1 MTTLLANSKK
11 VQFSGKAKE
20 ITASAHFRL
29 MILLLV
35 FLAAFTIVIGRLIS
49 LTILEDAV
57 PFRPSSSAFIPP
69 RGDIVDRN
77 GVPLARTMRGYAVR
91 VVPARVLGDK
101 EVLAKQLAAI
111 FTDTSAKYFLEK
123 LRGSQPTYLRRR
135 ALPEQVKQIHALGEI
150 GIEFPR
156 EDERLYPQ
164 RELAAHVLG
173 YVDADGNGV
182 MGMERALDARLVD
195 KNLRGDPAILS
206 IDSRVQSAL
215 ESELQDAMLMTQSR
229 GAAGIILDV
238 ETGEVMALA
247 SLPIF
252 DPNKI
257 LKASMKHQNNE
268 VTQSVFELGSTFKPL
283 TIAAA
288 LDAGTVTD
296 LAVRYNA
303 MEPIKVGGFTIK
315 DDHSQGRY
323 LNVPETLV
331 HSSNIVTARIAD
343 NLGQEAMENM
353 FRRLGFDERPHI
365 ELFERGQPLWPRNW
379 GRVTNMTVAYG
390 HGIAVTPLHLA
401 SAYAALV
408 NGGIW
413 RPATLLKVE
422 PGKEAKGRRVFKA
435 ATSARMRQLLRMI
448 VSDGTGRKADA
459 PGYRIGG
466 KTGSA
471 EKPSGGG
478 YNKTSLVSTF
488 AAAFPMDNP
497 RYVVIAML
505 DEPKGTAETSFQ
517 RTAGWTT
524 APIVRKLVSR
534 VGPMLGVIPD
544 EHRDVDVSELTP
556 LLWKPKASSEE
567 QSHATE

>member
-29 MILLLV
+29 MILLMV
-35 FLAAFTIVIGRLIS
+35 FLAVFTIIIGRLAS
-49 LTILEDAV
+49 FSILEDV
-57 PFRPSSSAFIPP
+57 TPYRPSSNAFIPP

-77 GVPLARTMRGYAVR
+77 GVALARTMRGYAVR
-91 VVPARVLGDK
+91 VVPARLLGDK
-101 EVLAKQLAAI
+101 KTLARQLAEI
-111 FTDTSAKYFLEK
+111 FPDTRASDFLSK
-123 LRGSQPTYLRRR
+123 LNGSSPTYLRRR
-135 ALPEQVKQIHALGEI
+135 ALPEQVKQVHALGEI

-173 YVDADGNGV
+173 YVDADGKGV
-182 MGMERALDARLVD
+182 MGMERALNQRLSD
-195 KNLRGDPAILS
+195 KDLRATPTTLS
-206 IDSRVQSAL
+206 IDSRVQAAL
-215 ESELQDAMLMTQSR
+215 ESELQDAMVTTQSR

-238 ETGEVMALA
+238 QTGEVMALA
-247 SLPIF
+247 SLPVF

-257 LKASMKHQNNE
+257 RRASMKHQNNE

-283 TIAAA
+283 TVAAA

-303 MEPIKVGGFTIK
+303 MEPIKVAGFTIK

-343 NLGQEAMENM
+343 NLGKEAMENM

-365 ELFERGQPLWPRNW
+365 ELVEKGHPIWPSNW

-448 VSDGTGRKADA
+448 VADGTGRKADA

-471 EKPSGGG
+471 EKPSEGG

-497 RYVVIAML
+497 RYILITML
-505 DEPKGTAETSFQ
+505 DEPQGSAETSFQ
-517 RTAGWTT
+517 RTAGWTA
-524 APIVRKLVSR
+524 APIVQKLVPR
-534 VGPMLGVIPD
+534 IGPMLGVIPD

-556 LLWKPKASSEE
+556 LLRKTKATVKE
-567 QSHATE
+567 QNDPAE

>member
-20 ITASAHFRL
+20 IAASAHFRL

-35 FLAAFTIVIGRLIS
+35 FLAAFTIIVGRLVS
-49 LTILEDAV
+49 LTILEDAT
-57 PFRPSSSAFIPP
+57 PYPALSGAFVPP

-77 GVPLARTMRGYAVR
+77 GVPLARTMLGYAVR

-101 EVLAKQLAAI
+101 QVLARQLAAI
-111 FTDTSAKYFLEK
+111 FPDTSAARFLEK
-123 LRGSQPTYLRRR
+123 LNGTHPTYLRRR
-135 ALPEQVKQIHALGEI
+135 ALPEEVKQIHALGEI

-173 YVDADGNGV
+173 YVNADGDGV
-182 MGMERALDARLVD
+182 MGMERALNERLVD
-195 KNLRGDPAILS
+195 TSLRATPAMLS
-206 IDSRVQSAL
+206 IDSRVQAAL
-215 ESELQDAMLMTQSR
+215 ESELQDAMLITQAR

-247 SLPIF
+247 SLPVF

-257 LKASMKHQNNE
+257 RQATMKHQNNE

-303 MEPIKVGGFTIK
+303 MEPIKIGGFTIK

-343 NLGQEAMENM
+343 NLGKEPMEQM
-353 FRRLGFDERPHI
+353 FRHLGFDERPHI
-365 ELFERGQPLWPRNW
+365 ELHERGQPLWPRNW

-401 SAYAALV
+401 GAYAALV

-488 AAAFPMDNP
+488 AAVFPMDNP

-505 DEPKGTAETSFQ
+505 DEPKGSAETSFQ
-517 RTAGWTT
+517 RTAGWTA
-524 APIVRKLVSR
+524 APIVYKVVSR

-556 LLWKPKASSEE
+556 LLWKPKIDPEE
-567 QSHATE
+567 QNHATE

>member
-35 FLAAFTIVIGRLIS
+35 FLAAFTIIVGRLVS
-49 LTILEDAV
+49 LTILEDAA
-57 PFRPSSSAFIPP
+57 PNRASSSAFIPP

-101 EVLAKQLAAI
+101 DVLARQLALI
-111 FTDTSAKYFLEK
+111 FPDTSAAYFLKK
-123 LRGSQPTYLRRR
+123 LSGSHPTYLRRR

-173 YVDADGNGV
+173 YVNSAGDGV
-182 MGMERALDARLVD
+182 MGMERALNKRLVD
-195 KNLRGDPAILS
+195 KNLRATPAILS
-206 IDSRVQSAL
+206 IDSRVQAAL
-215 ESELQDAMLMTQSR
+215 ESELQDAMIMTEAR

-247 SLPIF
+247 SLPVF

-257 LKASMKHQNNE
+257 RRATMKHQNNE

-296 LAVRYNA
+296 IAVRYNA
-303 MEPIKVGGFTIK
+303 MEPIKIGGFTIK
-315 DDHSQGRY
+315 DDHSQGRW

-353 FRRLGFDERPHI
+353 FRRLGFDQRPHI

-422 PGKEAKGRRVFKA
+422 LGKEARGRRVFKA

-471 EKPSGGG
+471 EKPSEGG

-517 RTAGWTT
+517 RTAGWTA
-524 APIVRKLVSR
+524 APVVRKLVSR

-556 LLWKPKASSEE
+556 LLWKPKDTSKEP
-567 QSHATE
+567 SHEIE